1 MALKVIAQNLYIKD
15 WGEKSPLKTKP
26 DILYTYVSSVL
37 YLNTLILKWCSAN
50 LFPSGGKILVQVLIK
65 IKFTTDGNEFF
76 PLKMAL

>member
-37 YLNTLILKWCSAN
+37 YLNTLILK
-50 LFPSGGKILVQVLIK
+50 
-65 IKFTTDGNEFF
+65 
-76 PLKMAL
+76 